1 MSDVADAKPLAPPDK
16 GADKPK
22 TAPPPAFEPDHVPAR
37 GALRAVAGM
46 LLGVV
51 ISALLVWGLFR
62 YFAGVDQSNFPQSI
76 GTQRLEPPL
85 QRLEPPLQRL
95 ETTLLGDGPLVRAR
109 AAIETERYRWLDAT
123 HTRAQVPV
131 SRAMEIVAARG
142 WPDKEAPR

>member
-1 MSDVADAKPLAPPDK
+1 MSDVADAKPQAPPDK

-37 GALRAVAGM
+37 GALWAVAGM

-85 QRLEPPLQRL
+85 PRL

-109 AAIETERYRWLDAT
+109 AAIETERYRWLDAA